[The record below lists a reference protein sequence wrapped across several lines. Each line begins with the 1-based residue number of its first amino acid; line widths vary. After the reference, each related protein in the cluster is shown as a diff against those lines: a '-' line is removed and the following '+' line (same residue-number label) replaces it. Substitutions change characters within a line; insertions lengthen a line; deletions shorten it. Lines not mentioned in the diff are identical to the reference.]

1 MIKTVFLDLDDT
13 LLRTNTNQFIA
24 QYLGGMTNHL
34 VTRYPALA
42 QSSVSPG
49 KALQR
54 ALGATFQNL
63 DPTLTNAE
71 VFGDAL
77 QAMLEL
83 PVETLQVLFEE
94 YNATAFPALVSLTS
108 RIEIAV
114 TLIERLADMGIG
126 VVIAT
131 NPVFTL
137 DSIQHRLTWAGLDNP
152 RVPFAFV
159 SSINDLH
166 FTKPNPQYYEELL
179 ARTGAE
185 ADETIMV
192 GDSLTEDMIPA
203 AKAGLNTFWI
213 DWGAP
218 LPDDI
223 PTELKPDGSG
233 TLADF
238 ERLVSE
244 GWLASLKTRPRT
256 PAQLIP
262 RLMGNVGALFGLVA
276 LVKPDYW
283 NMRPDPNEWSPLE
296 LVCHL
301 RDSEK
306 NVQRPRLERIAN
318 ENNPFISQTQPP
330 PGPGVRD
337 LSGEDGS
344 TALRQF
350 WDERCQTLTFLN
362 VLPPEAW
369 NRPARHSIFGP
380 TTLLEMADFTAHHD
394 RLHIN
399 QLCQTIG
406 RCQQALH

>member
-13 LLRTNTNQFIA
+13 LLHTNTNKFVE
-24 QYLGGMTNHL
+24 QYLIGMTNYAIK
-34 VTRYPALA
+34 RYPALA
-42 QSSVSPG
+42 EAKVSPG

-63 DPTLTNAE
+63 DPTLTNAA

-77 QAMLEL
+77 EAMLEV
-83 PVETLQVLFEE
+83 PVTDLQVLFDE
-94 YNATAFPALVSLTS
+94 YNGSAFPQMISLTS
-108 RIEIAV
+108 RIDNAAS
-114 TLIERLADMGIG
+114 LIERLGEMGIG

-159 SSINDLH
+159 SHINDLH

-213 DWGAP
+213 DWGNL
-218 LPDDI
+218 LPDDF
-223 PTELKPDGSG
+223 PADLNPDGNG

-238 ERLVSE
+238 ERLVGD
-244 GWLASLKTRPRT
+244 GWLATLKTRPRT
-256 PAQLIP
+256 PDQVIP
-262 RLMGNVGALFGLVA
+262 RLMGNVGALFGLVDTM
-276 LVKPDYW
+276 KPEYW

-296 LVCHL
+296 LLCHL
-301 RDSEK
+301 RDSER

-330 PGPGVRD
+330 PGPGMRD
-337 LSGEDGS
+337 LSGEDGN
-344 TALRQF
+344 TVLRQF
-350 WDERCQTLTFLN
+350 WDERCHTLTFLSK
-362 VLPPEAW
+362 LPPEAW
-369 NRPARHSIFGP
+369 SRPARHSIFGP